1 MNQQVANKVNSLAVS
16 AYKALGTCLLV
27 LILLSFITYLGMQ
40 AFFLVSE
47 GWVVPT
53 VIAPTDPEILQLNS
67 QIAQQ
72 AAARAQLM
80 ADRRDVQARLA
91 NAGRTIT
98 AEQEFQKR
106 FQEAL
111 QGERAFRVQA
121 LQRLSS
127 LRRQYEHA
135 HGEIAESSRAFAGL
149 ERVRTQ
155 ALHGA
160 RMLDQE
166 AYLTSNHQLAQMAQ
180 SQLTLAEHAVE
191 LENRLED
198 LRRELLGFDSVS
210 AQEGRRSQH
219 PRMTTAALLLERE
232 YTRSLLEQARAENT
246 RSALRE
252 DLQGLDDAVARYDK
266 LLKTIR
272 DSPYLRAFEGN
283 LTVAFVPYDNMDDAL
298 PGTPLYACRAKLV
311 WCHQVG
317 VVGQAQEG
325 EVSVKHPIRQHFV
338 RGVMV
343 ELHLQDG
350 HSVQEELLHLGQPPL
365 LL

>member
-40 AFFLVSE
+40 AFFVVSE

-53 VIAPTDPEILQLNS
+53 VLTPTDPQILQLNA

-72 AAARAQLM
+72 GAARAQLM

-91 NAGRTIT
+91 NAERTVT
-98 AEQEFQKR
+98 AEQAFQER

-111 QGERAFRVQA
+111 KGERTARAQA
-121 LQRLSS
+121 LQRFST
-127 LRRQYEHA
+127 LRRQYQQAHA
-135 HGEIAESSRAFAGL
+135 EVSESARAFAGMA
-149 ERVRTQ
+149 RVRTQ
-155 ALHGA
+155 ALHEA
-160 RMLDQE
+160 RLLDRE
-166 AYLTSNHQLAQMAQ
+166 AYLTSNQQLAQMAQ
-180 SQLTLAEHAVE
+180 SQLTLAEHAVD
-191 LENRLED
+191 LENRLEG
-198 LRRELLGFDSVS
+198 LQRELLGFDSVQ
-210 AQEGRRSQH
+210 ARGRSRSPQ
-219 PRMTTAALLLERE
+219 TATSVLLLERE

-246 RSALRE
+246 RLALKE
-252 DLQGLDDAVARYDK
+252 DLQGLDEAVARYDQ

-283 LTVAFVPYDNMDDAL
+283 LTVAFVPYDNLDDAP

-317 VVGQAQEG
+317 VVGQTQEG

-343 ELHLQDG
+343 EVHLQDG
-350 HSVQEELLHLGQPPL
+350 LSVQEELLHLGQPPL

>member
-1 MNQQVANKVNSLAVS
+1 MNQQVANKVNALAVS
-16 AYKALGTCLLV
+16 AYKGLGTCLLV

-53 VIAPTDPEILQLNS
+53 IIAPTDPAILQLNS

-72 AAARAQLM
+72 AAARSQLM

-91 NAGRTIT
+91 NAERTVI
-98 AEQEFQKR
+98 AEQAFQER

-111 QGERAFRVQA
+111 KGERAARAQA
-121 LQRLSS
+121 LQRFSA
-127 LRRQYEHA
+127 LRRQYQHA
-135 HGEIAESSRAFAGL
+135 QAEISGSAQAFAGMA
-149 ERVRTQ
+149 RVRTQ
-155 ALHGA
+155 TLHDA

-180 SQLTLAEHAVE
+180 SQLTLAEHAAD
-191 LENRLED
+191 LENRLEG
-198 LRRELLGFDSVS
+198 LQRELLGFDSVQ
-210 AQEGRRSQH
+210 ARGRSRSPQV
-219 PRMTTAALLLERE
+219 TTAALLLERE

-246 RSALRE
+246 RSALKE
-252 DLQGLDDAVARYDK
+252 DLQGLDEAVARYDQ

-283 LTVAFVPYDNMDDAL
+283 LTVAFVPYDNLDASP

-343 ELHLQDG
+343 EVHLQDG
-350 HSVQEELLHLGQPPL
+350 LSVQEELLHLGQPPL